1 MTLREDKHT
10 RASVGFELMKG
21 VLYYGKTTSLS
32 DSNHNT
38 LKMFG
43 F

>member
-1 MTLREDKHT
+1 MALREDEHT

-21 VLYYGKTTSLS
+21 VLHYCETTSLS

-38 LKMFG
+38 LKMF
-43 F
+43 